1 MENDVKAVELFF
13 GIVSPVGIDTE
24 ASVNILKSALQSVGY
39 DAHHIK
45 LSKQL
50 RALNPQLSQIS
61 DESERI
67 LEHMSKGNEARAKI
81 KRGDAVALLSLP
93 EVKSVR
99 DKNKKDEEKVAYRNA
114 YIFDSL
120 KHPEEIKSL
129 KKIYGDHFFVISI
142 YEPREDRI
150 EWLTQKISAS
160 SSAHASKN
168 KTEESR
174 KNAETIINKDKED
187 DPKFH
192 PYGQSVRDTFHLAD
206 LFVEKKDL
214 DKQTRRFI
222 RLLFGAR
229 FITPTID
236 EYGLRLAQ
244 TVALKSA
251 DLSRQVG
258 AVVLGDRGELIS
270 AGCNEVPQPEIG
282 VFWEN
287 DEINGYKDHRDFK
300 NLEDAN
306 VAKKNDMLAELFQT
320 LKNEGWLSEELQKL
334 DKDAL
339 VRKALY
345 EDDSKL
351 LKDTR
356 INSLLEFGRI
366 VHAEMSAITDAAR
379 RGQSLLNRTLYCTTF
394 PCHGCARHIIAAG
407 INKVIF
413 IEPYP
418 KSLTEELYEGMV
430 KIDGNQADRNNVCF
444 VPFIGVAPKKY
455 ESLFSKLERKRKN
468 GSSLDENHVNKEPR
482 IDNPDVSHSY
492 LQKEDAWITHTK
504 DLLSSK
510 KS

>member
-1 MENDVKAVELFF
+1 MEKDSKPVELFF
-13 GIVSPVGIDTE
+13 GIVSPVGIDNDMTFN
-24 ASVNILKSALQSVGY
+24 ALKGALQSIGY
-39 DAHHIK
+39 SVHHIK

-50 RALNPQLSQIS
+50 RILNPNLSSIA
-61 DESERI
+61 DESDRI
-67 LEHMSKGNEARAKI
+67 LQFMDEGSKARAKI

-93 EVKSVR
+93 EIKYLR
-99 DKNKKDEEKVAYRNA
+99 NKHKKDDDKVAYGNA
-114 YIFDSL
+114 YVFDSL

-129 KKIYGDHFFVISI
+129 KKIYGDHFFTVSV
-142 YEPREDRI
+142 YEPREERI

-160 SSAHASKN
+160 STEHASK
-168 KTEESR
+168 KKALKAKE
-174 KNAETIINKDKED
+174 NALKIIEKDKED
-187 DPKFH
+187 DPEFS
-192 PYGQSVRDTFHLAD
+192 PFGQSVRDAFPLAD
-206 LFVEKKDL
+206 LFIEKKDL
-214 DKQTRRFI
+214 ENQINRFI

-258 AVVLGDRGELIS
+258 AVVLGDRGELIA

-287 DEINGYKDHRDFK
+287 DETDNYKDHRDFK
-300 NLEDAN
+300 KVEDAN
-306 VAKKNDMLAELFQT
+306 VAKKNDMLSELFEA
-320 LKNEGWLSEELQKL
+320 LKKEGWLSDELNNL
-334 DKDAL
+334 DKDDL
-339 VRKALY
+339 VKKALY
-345 EDDSKL
+345 EDGSKI

-366 VHAEMSAITDAAR
+366 VHAEMAAITDAAR
-379 RGQSLLNRTLYCTTF
+379 RGQALLNKTLYCTTF

-407 INKVIF
+407 INKVVF

-418 KSLTEELYEGMV
+418 KSLTGELYEGMV
-430 KIDGNQADRNNVCF
+430 KIDECQADENNVRF
-444 VPFIGVAPKKY
+444 VPFIGIAPKKY

-468 GSSLDENHVNKEPR
+468 GSAIDENHVNKEPR

-492 LQKEDAWITHTK
+492 LKKEDGWITHTK
-504 DLLSSK
+504 KLVSLKES
-510 KS
+510 